1 MKLLRLLLCGI
12 AALAALVY
20 SLRFGAVTLSLND
33 VIQLLNPALPEETD
47 MALYHKIVWSLRL
60 PRALLAMTCGGG
72 LALAGAVLQ
81 TLTRNPLADP
91 WLLGISSGAG
101 LGAVVII
108 ALGIQPLLTAIPSGA
123 FAGALCAFGLVLLLA
138 GLAVTQPARFILSG
152 VAVGQLLSALTSLI
166 VFWQTDA
173 TTSRG
178 FTFWLL
184 GAFGQATWAQ
194 VAICATALFFVG
206 ALCLAMSPTLNVMAL
221 GNVAAKGLGV
231 NVIALQIS
239 LYLAITLLTATL
251 VSFCGAIGFVGLTVP
266 HLAKLIIGNRHQWV
280 LPASILCGAMLT
292 LVSDSL
298 ARTLFSPRELPPGI
312 ITALIGVP
320 VFLLALHRR
329 PNP

>member
-1 MKLLRLLLCGI
+1 MKPLRLLFCGI
-12 AALAALVY
+12 ATLLALIY
-20 SLRFGAVTLSLND
+20 SLRFGAVTFPLD
-33 VIQLLNPALPEETD
+33 EVIQLLHPAPVEEPR
-47 MALYHKIVWSLRL
+47 MALYQKIIWSLRL
-60 PRALLAMTCGGG
+60 PRALLAMACGGG

-101 LGAVVII
+101 LGAVTII
-108 ALGIQPLLTAIPSGA
+108 ALGVQPLLTAMPAGA
-123 FAGALCAFGLVLLLA
+123 FIGAMAAFGLVLLLA
-138 GLAVTQPARFILSG
+138 GRTITQPSRFMLSG

-184 GAFGQATWAQ
+184 GAFGQATWPQ
-194 VAICATALFFVG
+194 VAVCSAALFFVG

-221 GNVAAKGLGV
+221 GNIAAKGLGV
-231 NVIALQIS
+231 NVIALQML

-251 VSFCGAIGFVGLTVP
+251 VAFCGAIGFVGLTVP
-266 HLAKLIIGNRHQWV
+266 HLAKLIFGNRHQWT
-280 LPASILCGAMLT
+280 LPACILCGAMLT
-292 LVSDSL
+292 LVSDTL
-298 ARTLFSPRELPPGI
+298 ARTLFAPRELPPGL

-320 VFLLALHRR
+320 VFLFALRQR
-329 PNP
+329 PHP

>member
-33 VIQLLNPALPEETD
+33 VIQLLNPALPEEPD

-108 ALGIQPLLTAIPSGA
+108 ALGLQPLLTAIPSGA
-123 FAGALCAFGLVLLLA
+123 FAGALSAFGLILLLA

-292 LVSDSL
+292 LVSDTL
-298 ARTLFSPRELPPGI
+298 ARTLFSPRELPPGV